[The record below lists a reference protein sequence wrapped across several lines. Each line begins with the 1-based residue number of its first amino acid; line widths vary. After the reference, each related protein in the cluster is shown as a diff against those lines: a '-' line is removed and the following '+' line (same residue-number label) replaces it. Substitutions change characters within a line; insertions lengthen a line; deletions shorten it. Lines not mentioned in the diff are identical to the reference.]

1 MKTTGIKRALVIGSE
16 RLSRIV
22 NWEDRGTCILFGDGA
37 GAAILELDPAMP
49 GILGFHI
56 KNYDDVGDVLTC
68 GMTYYDTP
76 FTKEPEKK
84 PMYLEMNGTQ
94 VFRFAVGAVS
104 EVLEKVLEKTGLAV
118 SDIDYFVPHQA
129 NIRII
134 SNIAQKFNIPMEK
147 FQVSIENTGNTS
159 AASVPMAL
167 DDLLRSGKVK
177 AGDKV
182 MLVGFGGGLSA
193 GAIIMEF

>member
-1 MKTTGIKRALVIGSE
+1 
-16 RLSRIV
+16 
-22 NWEDRGTCILFGDGA
+22 
-37 GAAILELDPAMP
+37 
-49 GILGFHI
+49 
-56 KNYDDVGDVLTC
+56 
-68 GMTYYDTP
+68 
-76 FTKEPEKK
+76 
-84 PMYLEMNGTQ
+84 
-94 VFRFAVGAVS
+94 VGAVS